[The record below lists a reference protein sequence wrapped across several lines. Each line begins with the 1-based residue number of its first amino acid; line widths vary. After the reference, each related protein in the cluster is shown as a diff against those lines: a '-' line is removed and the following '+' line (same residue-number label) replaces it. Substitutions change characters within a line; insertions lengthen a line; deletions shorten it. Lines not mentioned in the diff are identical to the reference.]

1 MTHRDSDNGDFQPPP
16 PPPRPPH
23 ALLLASFTSSAIAG
37 LSPLLL
43 GVTGMAFSGPLFLL
57 AACLVLRTAIAEPA
71 PQFRTM
77 AWVALGAA
85 LVGFFFYGFVLVNAW
100 RRSAR
105 AGLGLLTMSA
115 ISLIVLLLLVGVPW
129 ALRGSD

>member
-1 MTHRDSDNGDFQPPP
+1 
-16 PPPRPPH
+16 
-23 ALLLASFTSSAIAG
+23 
-37 LSPLLL
+37 
-43 GVTGMAFSGPLFLL
+43 MAFSGPLFLL

-77 AWVALGAA
+77 ARVALGAA

-100 RRSAR
+100 QRSPR
-105 AGLGLLTMSA
+105 VGLGLLTMSA